1 MGETLHKGSPM
12 LRPLNPIVM
21 NAASGIAGIA
31 ALITLVGGFFLYGWN
46 LAGGMLAGVVGVALL
61 TAPFPRTPIATIV
74 AGLIGTALLILGWI
88 VS

>member
-31 ALITLVGGFFLYGWN
+31 ALIALVGGFFLYGWIW
-46 LAGGMLAGVVGVALL
+46 LAVMLAGVVAEHC
-61 TAPFPRTPIATIV
+61 
-74 AGLIGTALLILGWI
+74 
-88 VS
+88 